1 MEIFLPLTLLGVLQ
15 GLSQLGP
22 TSILI
27 SMMIVIVGR
36 HLKEELLGGS
46 WIRWRLGW
54 QIVVVMVMMVEVSPH
69 VNGAVLYRVGG
80 LL

>member
-1 MEIFLPLTLLGVLQ
+1 
-15 GLSQLGP
+15 
-22 TSILI
+22 
-27 SMMIVIVGR
+27 MMIVIVGR